1 MKKYTETYTDDRI
14 IYWPSFVGG
23 VGFLC
28 LCGFA
33 LLIYLLC
40 AILMLCDGNVADGT
54 LWGMGIAVILL
65 GLWLIFAIRT
75 AIRYMFCCITIT
87 KEGFTIDN
95 KATAKHTSILWKQV
109 SGIAFQREEYRGRE
123 RYRVY
128 FETEADYIDIPVS
141 MVDKKKLNA
150 LIPSELVK
158 ETSTTYFWK

>member
-1 MKKYTETYTDDRI
+1 MKKHTATYIDDCI

-28 LCGFA
+28 LCGFT
-33 LLIYLLC
+33 
-40 AILMLCDGNVADGT
+40 IL
-54 LWGMGIAVILL
+54 
-65 GLWLIFAIRT
+65 LWLICSILVICIGNVTDKTAFIILAILVVLWVIFTIRMT
-75 AIRYMFCCITIT
+75 IRYMFCYITIT

-95 KATAKHTSILWKQV
+95 KATAKHTSILWEQV

-150 LIPSELVK
+150 LIPSDLVK
-158 ETSTTYFWK
+158 EKSVTYFWK